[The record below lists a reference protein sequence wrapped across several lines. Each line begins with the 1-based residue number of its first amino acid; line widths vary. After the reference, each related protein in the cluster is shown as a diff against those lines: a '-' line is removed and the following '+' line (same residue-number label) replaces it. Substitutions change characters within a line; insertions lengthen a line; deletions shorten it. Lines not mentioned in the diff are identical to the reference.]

1 LIGLLRGKLIDI
13 KYNSVLV
20 DCNGIGFEVL
30 CPLNDIIKI
39 KPEINKEIILFT
51 HLIHRDDSMTLY
63 GFFNEKSKE
72 GFLNLLKVSGIGP
85 KVALKII
92 SHFDID
98 TLYKYV
104 ETEDI
109 NSLKDIPGIG
119 LKTAKQII
127 FDLKGIL
134 PKFETN
140 QVSDYEKDL
149 IKSMINLGYKD
160 IEIKEKIKEIRP
172 LSGDFEK
179 DFKNLLRK
187 LAGK

>member
-1 LIGLLRGKLIDI
+1 MIGLLRGKLIDI
-13 KYNSVLV
+13 KFNSVIV
-20 DCNGIGFEVL
+20 DCSGIGFEVL
-30 CPLNDIIKI
+30 CPLNDLMKN
-39 KPEINKEIILFT
+39 KPEINREILLFT

-63 GFFNEKSKE
+63 GFFNEKTKE

-127 FDLKGIL
+127 FDLKGIF
-134 PKFETN
+134 PKVETS
-140 QVSDYEKDL
+140 QDSSYEKDL
-149 IKSMINLGYKD
+149 MKSMINLGYKD
-160 IEIKEKIKEIRP
+160 TDIKEKIKDIKP
-172 LSGDFEK
+172 LTNEFEK
-179 DFKNLLRK
+179 DFKSLLRK